1 MKTTNELNQQIY
13 EAICSHYFRVL
24 NSLSD
29 SPFKSLDEEKKFKDE
44 LGDSQEIV
52 TIKIDDFNCS
62 FQERMVAIVKRN
74 FEKLIFHKKRYYYF
88 DNQKPIAMKQEK
100 QLSVQEQIEQLRKK
114 IQELEQ
120 QSETVKESVKKMDE
134 GIKEVKKDIDLLVVD
149 YSEKA
154 VAIFGDTRLVKEQLK
169 EIGARF
175 NPYLN
180 KDGNKCPGW
189 ILPKSKKELLQTILN

>member
-1 MKTTNELNQQIY
+1 METNLNQRIY

-24 NSLSD
+24 NSLPA
-29 SPFKSLDEEKKFKDE
+29 SPFRNLEEEKKFKDE
-44 LGDSQEIV
+44 LGNSQEKIF
-52 TIKIDDFNCS
+52 IKVDNFNCTI
-62 FQERMVAIVKRN
+62 QENMIGIVKRN
-74 FEKLIFHKKRYYYF
+74 FETKLIPTKKRYYYF
-88 DNQKPIAMKQEK
+88 DNQIKPIAMKQEK
-100 QLSVQEQIEQLRKK
+100 KLSVQEQIEQLRKK
-114 IQELEQ
+114 IEELEQ
-120 QSETVKESVKKMDE
+120 QSDTVKESVKKMDE
-134 GIKEVKKDIDLLVVD
+134 GIKEVKKDIDLLVID

-180 KDGNKCPGW
+180 KDGGKCPGW